1 MLYTDYHLSFGID
14 VIKKKIE
21 VSDKQSQKFTIFT
34 TIFG

>member
-1 MLYTDYHLSFGID
+1 MLYTDYHLSSVID

-21 VSDKQSQKFTIFT
+21 VSDKQSQDFTIFT